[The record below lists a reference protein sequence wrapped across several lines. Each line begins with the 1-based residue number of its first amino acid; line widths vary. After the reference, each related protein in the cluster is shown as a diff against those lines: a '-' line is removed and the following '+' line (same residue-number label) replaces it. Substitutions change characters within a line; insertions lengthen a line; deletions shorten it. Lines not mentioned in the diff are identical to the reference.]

1 MRSSNG
7 WMAGVCAAVLLSATS
22 AWAQQSDPAAT
33 QPQNQPAATQQ
44 ENQPTVTP
52 QQTTPEG
59 TVQQQRHGDLA
70 SAGLFKASDLMNLE
84 VKGKNNEDLGE
95 IEDVVFD
102 AKTGKI
108 RYAAISMGGFL
119 GIGDKLVAVDWNSLQ
134 LMRRGQ
140 GDDAEYFATL
150 DINKER
156 MQTAQGFDDDNWP
169 TSSDQIWMTGAERD
183 ADPNVDRSV
192 DRDVDVDI
200 DVQRDRPN
208 QPNQP
213 NQPSQPEIESR
224 ND

>member
-1 MRSSNG
+1 MQSRGS
-7 WMAGVCAAVLLSATS
+7 WLAGICAAALLTATS
-22 AWAQQSDPAAT
+22 AWAQQSDPTVT

-44 ENQPTVTP
+44 QDQPTVTP
-52 QQTTPEG
+52 RQTTPEG
-59 TVQQQRHGDLA
+59 TVRQKHHGDLA

-156 MQTAQGFDDDNWP
+156 MQTAQGFDDDHWP

-183 ADPNVDRSV
+183 ADQNV

-208 QPNQP
+208 QPTQP
-213 NQPSQPEIESR
+213 DFESDIE
-224 ND
+224 D